1 MVYRLTVVE
10 DAMIQTDVPDSPPA
24 PDGAAL
30 AVDEAGCLAEEVPCR
45 KCGYNL
51 RGLLVAA
58 SCPECMTAVGRSVHG
73 DLLRFCDPAWVEQL
87 AGGMRLFVVAIIG
100 GIVVGLV
107 FGIAL
112 SVSLIRTGSI
122 SPPVLIAMILLMAP
136 LTVIQL
142 LAYWKVTTPDPGRD
156 ESERPITLRFIARY
170 ALIGSTI
177 LGIAYSMTD
186 PQNLSVFGTGAA
198 AFPGAAVVIWLV
210 GLLAAAIGL
219 IGMFALFVYAISLA
233 LRFPDD
239 ALARATRVVMWGY
252 LITTGPMQLAD
263 LARKAIAPTGVNPQI
278 LDGLLAIF
286 VVILL
291 IPGLVFWIWGVV
303 LLYKYRNRL
312 MRTAQQS
319 RETWA
324 KPA

>member
-1 MVYRLTVVE
+1 
-10 DAMIQTDVPDSPPA
+10 MIQTDVPDSPPA

-30 AVDEAGCLAEEVPCR
+30 AVDEVGCLAEDVPCR

-51 RGLLVAA
+51 RGLPIAA
-58 SCPECMTAVGRSVHG
+58 RCPECMTAVGRSVHG
-73 DLLRFCDPAWVEQL
+73 DLLRFCDPGWVEQL
-87 AGGMRLFVVAIIG
+87 AGGMRLFVVAIIV
-100 GIVVGLV
+100 GIVVGLM

-112 SVSLIRTGSI
+112 SVSVIRTGSV

-142 LAYWKVTTPDPGRD
+142 LAYWKITTPDPGRD
-156 ESERPITLRFIARY
+156 ESDRPITLRFLARY

-177 LGIAYSMTD
+177 LGIVSSLTD
-186 PQNLSVFGTGAA
+186 PQNLNVFGSGAA
-198 AFPGAAVVIWLV
+198 GFPGAAVVIWLI
-210 GLLAAAIGL
+210 GLLAVAIGL
-219 IGMFALFVYAISLA
+219 AGMFALFIYAISLA
-233 LRFPDD
+233 LRIPDD

-252 LITTGPMQLAD
+252 LVTTGLMQLAE
-263 LARKAIAPTGVNPQI
+263 LARKALAFAGFSSQI
-278 LDGLLAIF
+278 LDGVLAIF

-291 IPGLVFWIWGVV
+291 IPGLVFWIWGIV

-324 KPA
+324 RPA